1 MFHNCVCENM
11 KLYKQQI
18 NSYLE
23 IETLLYECTYYLL
36 IYVTM
41 SFYFEKGLLHKNINR
56 FNMQV

>member
-23 IETLLYECTYYLL
+23 RIETLLCEYTYYLL
-36 IYVTM
+36 IYV
-41 SFYFEKGLLHKNINR
+41 INYE
-56 FNMQV
+56 FLF